1 MTFRAE
7 SLPEQIARYLT
18 DKIVRGELGAG
29 DRIVEQS
36 LAEELKV
43 SRGPIREAL
52 RILEKSMLLQLT
64 PRHGATVSELSPSFV
79 NWLYDILTELYALVA
94 RRAAQNH
101 DEQDLADMRIAVARI
116 ETAVE
121 EEDPREYYDA
131 IFEFAAVAMRA
142 SRNPLLARI
151 LADLEPSTRRVQF
164 ATLSQRTHDLRE
176 NMKYFQN
183 AGRHVVNG
191 DAERAYQTIY
201 DYAQNERQFAV
212 SILEEG
218 AASLTRENGS

>member
-1 MTFRAE
+1 MAFRAE

-52 RILEKSMLLQLT
+52 RILEKSMLLDLT
-64 PRHGATVSELSPSFV
+64 PRHGARVTELSPAFV
-79 NWLYDILTELYALVA
+79 NWLYDILTELYALLA
-94 RRAAQNH
+94 RKAAQNH
-101 DEQDLADMRIAVARI
+101 DAGDLEDMRSAVAKI
-116 ETAVE
+116 QEAVE
-121 EEDPREYYDA
+121 DEDPREYYDA

-151 LADLEPSTRRVQF
+151 LADLEPSTRRVQY
-164 ATLSQRTHDLRE
+164 ATLSRRTHDLRE

-183 AGRHVVNG
+183 TGRHVENG
-191 DAERAYQTIY
+191 DAESAYRTIH
-201 DYAQNERQFAV
+201 DYAQNEKQFAV
-212 SILEEG
+212 RILEEK
-218 AASLTRENGS
+218 AGS